1 MILYIVQLLITAVA
15 VLVAARIVPGIRVRS
30 FGSAVFF
37 AFILGLL
44 NVLLKWILV
53 IVGLP
58 FIILTF
64 GLFLLVINGFLF
76 WLADKIVDGVE
87 CDGFG
92 ACFLGSLVTSLCSW
106 GVSLLLNLPHH

>member
-1 MILYIVQLLITAVA
+1 MVAYIVQLLITALA

-92 ACFLGSLVTSLCSW
+92 ACVLGSLVTSICGWAVNWLF
-106 GVSLLLNLPHH
+106 HMH